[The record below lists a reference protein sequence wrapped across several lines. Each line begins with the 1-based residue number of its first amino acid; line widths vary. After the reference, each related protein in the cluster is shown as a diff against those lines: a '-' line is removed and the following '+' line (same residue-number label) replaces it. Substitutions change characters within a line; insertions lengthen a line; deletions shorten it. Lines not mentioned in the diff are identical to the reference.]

1 MNNDLSFQQ
10 INSFLGSNVFTIDG
24 PKISLDV
31 SAITGDTY
39 SELSDLGIVEF
50 AFKFLKACY
59 DTQSSLN
66 RSATTP
72 LTSFSN
78 PFYGTVQN
86 ATPPTIEG
94 SITVTGII
102 PLDIDSVVGR

>member
-1 MNNDLSFQQ
+1 MSDLTFQQ
-10 INSFLGSNVFTIDG
+10 INNVLETNPFSFDGSDILLN
-24 PKISLDV
+24 V

-39 SELSDLGIVEF
+39 TSLSDEGIIEF

-59 DTQSSLN
+59 DTQIFVNSTS
-66 RSATTP
+66 TPP
-72 LTSFSN
+72 LTSFST

-86 ATPPTIEG
+86 NNPPTIEG